1 MPSSRTL
8 CAGGREGD
16 GPLPDWFIDR
26 VWSDFDGDTRRAI
39 LRLYCSSPSDV
50 LARAGERLGDL
61 RCPALVVWP
70 TADPYVGVARSP
82 LRADAFGGDVQ
93 LEMIER
99 AGHWMWLDRPDL
111 IDKVAAF
118 FLFNPSPD
126 T

>member
-1 MPSSRTL
+1 
-8 CAGGREGD
+8 
-16 GPLPDWFIDR
+16 LPDWFIDR

-70 TADPYVGVARSP
+70 TADPYVGAEWGPRY
-82 LRADAFGGDVQ
+82 ADAFGGDVQ

-118 FLFNPSPD
+118 LAAGP
-126 T
+126 